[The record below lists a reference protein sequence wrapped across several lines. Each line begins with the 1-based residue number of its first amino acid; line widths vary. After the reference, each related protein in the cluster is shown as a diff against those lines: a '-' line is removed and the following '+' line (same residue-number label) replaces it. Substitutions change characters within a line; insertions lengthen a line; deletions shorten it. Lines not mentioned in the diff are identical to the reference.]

1 MDLFL
6 IHGNHLFPINYLN
19 KYKKDNIFVLIE
31 NYQFCTNKKYHKLK
45 LLLILSSM
53 RSFGDNLR
61 EKMNQNPN
69 IYDRIQLI
77 NLPLQE
83 LKIVTKTV
91 IENITKL

>member
-1 MDLFL
+1 
-6 IHGNHLFPINYLN
+6 
-19 KYKKDNIFVLIE
+19 
-31 NYQFCTNKKYHKLK
+31 
-45 LLLILSSM
+45 
-53 RSFGDNLR
+53 
-61 EKMNQNPN
+61 MNQNPN